1 MSGTE
6 PTNACPVYDFNH
18 CAEKPFGEKIAFY
31 DKLRAEAP
39 IVRNTFANDHY
50 IVTRYEDILAVYQ
63 NHQLF
68 SNSAVTVFDP
78 DPAYRWIPEMLDGEE
93 HRQWRKQLGPLFS
106 PAAAAA
112 LEDKVRG
119 RAVELIMTIA
129 ARGRCDF
136 MRDFADRYP
145 SFIFLELMG
154 LPFEDFETF
163 MHWEHEILHLSARL
177 EEAARRRAAA
187 MLAVT
192 EYFREIIARRRTV
205 PEDDLIS
212 KAIGFRIDGKPVS
225 DADLESFCLLMF
237 MAGLDTVTATLG
249 TAFLH
254 LAQHPRDRRRLVEN
268 PELVPTAVEEILR
281 VHSIVIPSRKA
292 TADTEIAGCP
302 IHKGDMIS
310 VPLNCA
316 NRDES
321 LFDDPAEVELDR
333 RPNNHIA
340 FGAGPHRCLG
350 SHLARRELRIAL
362 EEWHKVIPEYRLSDD
377 SAPIESGGQ
386 LGPVGNIFLEWDL

>member
-1 MSGTE
+1 MSITE
-6 PTNACPVYDFNH
+6 PANGCPVHDFDH
-18 CAEKPFGEKIAFY
+18 VTAKPFGEKIAFY
-31 DKLRAEAP
+31 DKIRAETP

-50 IVTRYEDILAVYQ
+50 IVTRYADILAVYQ
-63 NHQLF
+63 NHRLF
-68 SNSAVTVFDP
+68 SNSAVTVLDP
-78 DPAYRWIPEMLDGEE
+78 DPAYRWIPEMLDGDE
-93 HRQWRKQLGPLFS
+93 HRQWRRQLGPLFS
-106 PAAAAA
+106 PAAAEA
-112 LEDKVRG
+112 LEGKVRE
-119 RAVELIMTIA
+119 RAVALIRTIA
-129 ARGRCDF
+129 ARGTCDF
-136 MRDFADRYP
+136 MRDFANQYP

-154 LPFEDFETF
+154 LPFEDLDTF
-163 MHWEHEILHLSARL
+163 LHWENEILHLSAPL
-177 EEAARRRAAA
+177 AETARRRGAA

-212 KAIGFRIDGKPVS
+212 KAIEFRIDGKPVT

-237 MAGLDTVTATLG
+237 MAGLDTVSATLG
-249 TAFLH
+249 TTFLH
-254 LAQHPRDRRRLVEN
+254 LAKNPRDRERLVEN
-268 PELVPTAVEEILR
+268 PELIPTAVEEILR

-302 IHKGDMIS
+302 IRKGDMIS

-316 NRDES
+316 NRDKA
-321 LFDDPAEVELDR
+321 LFDNPTEVVLDR

-350 SHLARRELRIAL
+350 THLARRELRIAL
-362 EEWHKVIPEYRLSDD
+362 EEWHRAIPDYRLTDD

>member
-1 MSGTE
+1 MSTTE
-6 PTNACPVYDFNH
+6 SASSCPVYDFNH
-18 CAEKPFGEKIAFY
+18 GAAKPFGEKIAFY

-39 IVRNTFANDHY
+39 IVRNTFANEHY

-63 NHQLF
+63 NHRLF

-78 DPAYRWIPEMLDGEE
+78 NPAYRWIPEMLDGEE

-112 LEDKVRG
+112 LEDKVRD
-119 RAVELIMTIA
+119 RAVELIRSIA
-129 ARGRCDF
+129 ARGKCDF
-136 MRDFADRYP
+136 MRDFADQFP

-154 LPFEDFETF
+154 LPFEDLDMF
-163 MHWEHEILHLSARL
+163 MHWEHEILHLSAGL
-177 EEAARRRAAA
+177 EDSGRRRVAA
-187 MLAVT
+187 MVAVT
-192 EYFREIIARRRTV
+192 EYFREVIARRRAV
-205 PEDDLIS
+205 PEDDVIS
-212 KAIGFRIDGKPVS
+212 KAIGFRIDGEPVS

-249 TAFLH
+249 TTFLY
-254 LAQHPRDRRRLVEN
+254 LARNPLDRRRLIDD
-268 PELVPTAVEEILR
+268 PDLVPSAVEEILR

-302 IHKGDMIS
+302 IRKGDMIS
-310 VPLNCA
+310 VPLNAA

-321 LFDDPAEVELDR
+321 FFDDPTEVKLDR
-333 RPNNHIA
+333 WPNDHIA

-350 SHLARRELRIAL
+350 THLARRELRIAL
-362 EEWHKVIPEYRLSDD
+362 EEWHKAIPDYRLSGD